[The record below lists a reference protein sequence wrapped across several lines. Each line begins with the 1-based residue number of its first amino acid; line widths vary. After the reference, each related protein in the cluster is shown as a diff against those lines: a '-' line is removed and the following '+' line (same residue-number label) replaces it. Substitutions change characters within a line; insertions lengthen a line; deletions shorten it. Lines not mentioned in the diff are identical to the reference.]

1 MMVPPSESSAGTGT
15 GTGTPFF
22 DAEMGDDE
30 DPEVASESAAGGDED
45 VLFQTDRMDAALSQ
59 MQNFKDRLPLRPSKF
74 SMHKM
79 EQQAN
84 NSQNGDPFWAAFG
97 ERVPPPNAASQDD
110 PHSSAGSRPATT
122 TTKTGF
128 AASKLGIPALPL
140 AHEELQKAR
149 SAAAAAVHYLHIP
162 ENSMKDFQSFAQS
175 AANEAIVENNP
186 YIRALNSHRAKLQ
199 QPLFDT
205 PRTLEQLMATDPS
218 SLAQLHEFSERSVR
232 FSVEEEM
239 VCGPSAAGDQGF
251 FPVAFASCMAF
262 GTVRCGQRAR
272 CEDFGRDEGRRETP
286 KRRCA
291 VQQLAVLSSSA
302 SASFAPGMGGTV
314 EGQSQS
320 QSQSEGRVA
329 RLSHSSSSSS
339 FVGTPPLLPRL
350 ESPVGSPSCSST
362 ALSSPQVCDEADA
375 GTGAIRQASHSRS
388 YFPSAVAATGGS
400 SSSTARRLL
409 MAESDRDGSQTNTE
423 VDSGEMDSEVAAAME
438 ALVAEAEVDEEGA
451 PQSSTK
457 ASRGG
462 GPTLLSRQRFF
473 GGVFTKVKV

>member
-1 MMVPPSESSAGTGT
+1 MMVPTSESSAGTGT

-122 TTKTGF
+122 TTKTG
-128 AASKLGIPALPL
+128 
-140 AHEELQKAR
+140 
-149 SAAAAAVHYLHIP
+149 VHYLHIP